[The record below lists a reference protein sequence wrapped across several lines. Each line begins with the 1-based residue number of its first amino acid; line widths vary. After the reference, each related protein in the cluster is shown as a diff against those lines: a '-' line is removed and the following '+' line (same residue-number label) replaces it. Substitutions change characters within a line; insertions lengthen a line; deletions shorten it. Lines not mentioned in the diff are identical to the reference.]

1 MAVPVARR
9 RTTVAERSVDEIA
22 GALAGLVKCLGAS
35 SKFTISVSDVLP
47 LLADRDALKAK
58 LERAREA
65 LTPFAL
71 RAAYLD
77 ETPDDAAHWHPSVG
91 SPVTA
96 GSLREAR
103 AALAEI
109 EAPETTKP
117 APAPVKDAEAE

>member
-65 LTPFAL
+65 LTPFAE
-71 RAAYLD
+71 AADSYDPD
-77 ETPDDAAHWHPSVG
+77 EGDGGYGAWQHEFRIC
-91 SPVTA
+91 
-96 GSLREAR
+96 SLRRAR